1 MPLLSFARF
10 GVSSPTFDP
19 RAKFVSSPVLP
30 LRVFAGLRILLAGYA
45 LAAICT
51 DLGFD
56 VRHGFLSYFT
66 DLSYIG
72 LTSYYIAAAV
82 QTAAFAFSGGR
93 LYPLRSWGRVLQLLH
108 VLLQTTIVC
117 FRVSSFLPFFAFV
130 SPRRRS
136 TRRDHRILVL
146 ALQPIHLRDH
156 ILRTS
161 PSTPSTPH
169 SPSSKSSCPTHPP
182 PHGSP
187 SPLHIFFLAC
197 YLGVA
202 YITYHTQHFY
212 TYDFL
217 DPVKEGGLLAAYIV
231 GIAVGEA
238 IVFVLV
244 RGVVVLRQR
253 WALRAGR
260 VLGVVGAD
268 GQTDDREA
276 LDDWEEVE
284 RPVDD
289 GAVAEKSPRKAKRN
303 ASAKPEDV
311 APTPNDSGVV
321 VSDAGDMV

>member
-56 VRHGFLSYFT
+56 VRHGEGPSFLSYFT

-82 QTAAFAFSGGR
+82 QTAAYAFSGGR
-93 LYPLRSWGRVLQLLH
+93 VYPLRSWGRVLQLLH

-117 FRVSSFLPFFAFV
+117 FP
-130 SPRRRS
+130 
-136 TRRDHRILVL
+136 LVVTIVFWSL
-146 ALQPIHLRDH
+146 LS
-156 ILRTS
+156 S
-161 PSTPSTPH
+161 PSTFATTFSAWENISIHALNTAFALLEILLSN
-169 SPSSKSSCPTHPP
+169 SPPAPWLTL
-182 PHGSP
+182 
-187 SPLHIFFLAC
+187 PLHIFFLAC

-260 VLGVVGAD
+260 VPGVVGAI

-284 RPVDD
+284 RPADD
-289 GAVAEKSPRKAKRN
+289 GAVAGGAEKSPRKAKRN

-311 APTPNDSGVV
+311 ARTPNDSGVV
-321 VSDAGDMV
+321 VSDAGSGVGAADMV